1 MVVIKT
7 HKVLKSLRKNSNI
20 VVLKPDKGNN
30 VVAVNKTDNIKGI
43 LDIINDTNKFAKL
56 ESDPTTYK
64 EDSLQRLLCNLQK
77 NGKIDKDIYS
87 SIYPSDSQPAHIYG
101 LPKMPK
107 IQSSNAIPP
116 FRPIVSSVNT
126 YNYQLAKY
134 LFTLL
139 RPFFN

>member
-7 HKVLKSLRKNSNI
+7 HKVLKNLRKNSNI
-20 VVLKPDKGNN
+20 VVLNPDEGNG
-30 VVAVNKTDNIKGI
+30 VVAVNTTDYVKDI
-43 LDIINDTNKFAKL
+43 LDIINDTNDFAKL
-56 ESDPTTYK
+56 ESDPTINRG
-64 EDSLQRLLCNLQK
+64 SLQRLLCNLQK
-77 NGKIDKDIYS
+77 NGKIDKDSYN
-87 SIYPSDSQPAHIYG
+87 SIYPSGSQPAHIYG

-116 FRPIVSSVNT
+116 FRSIVSSVNT